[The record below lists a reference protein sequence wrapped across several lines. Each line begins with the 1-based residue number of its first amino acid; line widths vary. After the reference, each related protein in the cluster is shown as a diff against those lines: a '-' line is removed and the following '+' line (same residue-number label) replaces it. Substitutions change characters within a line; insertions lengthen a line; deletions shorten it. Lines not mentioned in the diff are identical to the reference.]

1 MINFFRKT
9 RKKLAHENKSA
20 KYLRYAIG
28 EIVLVVVGIL
38 IALSIN
44 NWNEQRKAVQ
54 NEIATVNELY
64 NELDKNLRYTQKNLE
79 QWLYRKTAT
88 EDLLDS
94 IKVKDQM
101 LTSESFEVLLAGIL
115 GFGDFA
121 PLDSKF
127 GKILSSEQISFSK
140 SDSLIDK
147 MIDLKA
153 NYNALKSYYQYNVDT
168 WKDVAQPYLIQNYS
182 LSTLAVYFEDSQSYK
197 SHKNHITLINDPVF
211 ENVVENIRNDTS
223 SFIMII
229 NECINQIKQLKELIA
244 INYPS
249 VLNQ

>member
-1 MINFFRKT
+1 MIKFFRRIRQNMIK
-9 RKKLAHENKSA
+9 ENKAS
-20 KYLRYAIG
+20 KYMLYAIG
-28 EIVLVVVGIL
+28 EILLVMIGIL
-38 IALSIN
+38 LALQVN
-44 NWNEQRKAVQ
+44 NWNENRKAVL
-54 NEIATVNELY
+54 NEIATANELY
-64 NELDKNLRYTQKNLE
+64 NELDKNLRYTQKKLE
-79 QWLYRKTAT
+79 QWLFRKTAT

-94 IKVKDQM
+94 IKVKEQM

-153 NYNALKSYYQYNVDT
+153 NYNALKSFYQYNVDT
-168 WKDVAQPYLIQNYS
+168 WKDVTQPYLIQNYS
-182 LSTLAVYFEDSQSYK
+182 LSTMTVYFEDSQSYK
-197 SHKNHITLINDPVF
+197 SHKKHIKLINDPVF
-211 ENVVENIRNDTS
+211 VNIVENIRGDITP
-223 SFIMII
+223 FIGLM
-229 NECINQIKQLKELIA
+229 NKCINQIKELKELIA